1 MADERTAAHLVGPGA
16 VRLERR
22 LAGPVE
28 RVWAYLTEPR
38 LRATWLADGE
48 LEPRVGGRVTLLF
61 RHAEITAPDDAP
73 PERYRDTHEHGHLAS
88 GVVTAWRPPT
98 LLRHTWDDGE
108 EASEVTFEL
117 REDADAVALTITHR
131 RLDTRAAVVSV
142 ASGWDTHVAALAA
155 RLDGSDTPA
164 YWRAFVASE
173 ARHATAFADRA
184 EADGRPAGAATLLAL
199 DGGRHRLRY
208 RRRVA
213 ASIESVWD
221 AVAEPE
227 LRDRWYPAELR
238 FQGHVG
244 GWARERFADQP
255 KPLPAGTLT
264 AWEPPR
270 RLAFTIDADPQA
282 DAASIRHDQ
291 SVAID
296 LEADGD
302 ATRLTFTYTFGDR
315 SLAASVGVGWHAC
328 LDALVAIA
336 EGREPTGDQR
346 ALRRVY
352 DAWFVGVEAP
362 EVPEAPDTA

>member
-1 MADERTAAHLVGPGA
+1 MADERTAVHLVGPGS

-22 LAGPVE
+22 LAGPIE
-28 RVWAYLTEPR
+28 RVWSYLTEPP
-38 LRATWLADGE
+38 LRATWLAGGD

-98 LLRHTWDDGE
+98 LLRHTWDDGD

-117 REDADAVALTITHR
+117 REDAGDVVLTITQR
-131 RLDTRAAVVSV
+131 RLDTRGAVVSV
-142 ASGWDTHVAALAA
+142 ASGWDTHVATLAA
-155 RLDGSDTPA
+155 RLDGDATPA

-173 ARHATAFADRA
+173 ERHATAFADRA

-199 DGGRHRLRY
+199 EGGRHRLRF

-213 ASIESVWD
+213 APSEAVWSVL
-221 AVAEPE
+221 AEPE

-238 FQGHVG
+238 FQGPVG
-244 GWARERFADQP
+244 GWARERFPDDTA
-255 KPLPAGTLT
+255 PLPAGTLT
-264 AWEPPR
+264 AWEPPQ
-270 RLAFTIDADPQA
+270 RLAFTIEADPQA
-282 DAASIRHDQ
+282 DEPSVRHAQ

-296 LEADGD
+296 LEGDGD

-315 SLAASVGVGWHAC
+315 ALAVSVGAGWHGC
-328 LDALVAIA
+328 LDALVAVA
-336 EGREPTGDQR
+336 ERREPSADRR
-346 ALRRVY
+346 ALRSVY
-352 DAWFVGVEAP
+352 DVWFAGV
-362 EVPEAPDTA
+362 EAPDTA